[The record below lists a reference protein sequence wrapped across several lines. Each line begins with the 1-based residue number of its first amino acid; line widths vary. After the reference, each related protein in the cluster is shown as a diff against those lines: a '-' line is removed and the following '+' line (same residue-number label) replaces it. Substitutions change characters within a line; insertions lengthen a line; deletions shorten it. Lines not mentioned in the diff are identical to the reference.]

1 MVKRRRSTRSRMLK
15 PGFKKCL
22 ISKLRGSKIRT
33 AKQAR
38 RAFSMAAKKCR
49 KAATVK
55 TKKAIKGKKC
65 KYGHRKGSTK
75 CLKRPRGRKGT
86 RRKTGK
92 RHCKYGHRKGTKR
105 CRKTPRR

>member
-1 MVKRRRSTRSRMLK
+1 MVKRRRSTRSRKLA
-15 PGFKKCL
+15 PGFKRCL
-22 ISKLRGSKIRT
+22 ISKLRGSKIKT

-49 KAATVK
+49 KAASA
-55 TKKAIKGKKC
+55 KATKKC

-75 CLKRPRGRKGT
+75 CLKKPRGRKGT

-92 RHCKYGHRKGTKR
+92 RNCKYGVNKKTHRCLKHKR
-105 CRKTPRR
+105 